1 MTNEFFTV
9 IVVPHAKARF
19 RKIQVPLKLARW
31 VMATAATLI
40 LVIGGVLVHYTRI
53 TAEVYEL
60 RRLRAENQVLTQ
72 KTLEYEQNAGKLQ
85 AKVAYLHSIVS
96 KLGVMAGLDHSLPDA
111 TVAGEGGATSFET
124 VAPSRAAARPSLAD
138 MDLSVSA
145 LTDKSTKLEAFYRD
159 QTLLLSSTPSIWPVR
174 GYLSATFGNRL
185 DPFTGRPDFHPG
197 IDISTPI
204 GTRVMAP
211 ADGIVL
217 STGLSGG
224 YGNAIIIDHGY
235 GVVSRYGHLEGFN
248 VRPGQK
254 VHRGDVIG
262 FVGNTGRSTGPHLHY
277 EVWVREQ
284 AQNPIHF
291 ILDEYRTFG

>member
-1 MTNEFFTV
+1 MANEFFTV

-19 RKIQVPLKLARW
+19 RKIQVPMRLARW
-31 VMATAATLI
+31 VTGGAAVLALALAGI
-40 LVIGGVLVHYTRI
+40 LVHYSRI
-53 TAEVYEL
+53 AAEVYEL
-60 RRLRAENQVLTQ
+60 RRLRAENQVLTE
-72 KTLEYEQNAGKLQ
+72 KTREYEQNAGKLQ
-85 AKVAYLHSIVS
+85 AKVEHLHSIVS
-96 KLGVMAGLDHSLPDA
+96 KLGIMAGLDHALPD
-111 TVAGEGGATSFET
+111 TRIGGEGGVASFET
-124 VAPSRAAARPSLAD
+124 VPPGAVGRHSLAE

-145 LTDKSTKLEAFYRD
+145 LTDKSTRLEAFYRD
-159 QTLLLSSTPSIWPVR
+159 QNLLLSSTPSIWPVR
-174 GYLSATFGNRL
+174 GYLSAAFGKRL

-197 IDISTPI
+197 IDVSTPI
-204 GTRVMAP
+204 GTRVVAP

-217 STGLSGG
+217 STALSGG

-235 GVVSRYGHLEGFN
+235 GVVSRYGHLDSYN

-262 FVGNTGRSTGPHLHY
+262 FVGSTGRSTGPHLHY

>member
-1 MTNEFFTV
+1 MANEFFTV

-19 RKIQVPLKLARW
+19 RKIQVPIKLARW
-31 VMATAATLI
+31 VLAGASTFVLLFT
-40 LVIGGVLVHYTRI
+40 GVLVHYTRI

-60 RRLRAENQVLTQ
+60 RRLRAENEILTQ

-96 KLGVMAGLDHSLPDA
+96 KLGVMAGLDHALPDA
-111 TVAGEGGATSFET
+111 TVGGEGGVTSFET
-124 VAPSRAAARPSLAD
+124 VAPSRAVKPSLAD

-145 LTDKSTKLEAFYRD
+145 LTDKSAKLEAFYRD
-159 QTLLLSSTPSIWPVR
+159 QSLLLSSTPSIWPVR

-204 GTRVMAP
+204 GTKVAAP

-217 STGLSGG
+217 SCAVQGG

-235 GVVSRYGHLEGFN
+235 GVVTRYGHLEGFN

-254 VHRGDVIG
+254 VHRGEVIG

-277 EVWVREQ
+277 EVWVRDQ

-291 ILDEYRTFG
+291 ILDEYRSFG

>member
-1 MTNEFFTV
+1 
-9 IVVPHAKARF
+9 
-19 RKIQVPLKLARW
+19 
-31 VMATAATLI
+31 
-40 LVIGGVLVHYTRI
+40 
-53 TAEVYEL
+53 
-60 RRLRAENQVLTQ
+60 
-72 KTLEYEQNAGKLQ
+72 
-85 AKVAYLHSIVS
+85 
-96 KLGVMAGLDHSLPDA
+96 
-111 TVAGEGGATSFET
+111 VAG
-124 VAPSRAAARPSLAD
+124 PSLAA

-145 LTDKSTKLEAFYRD
+145 LTDKSTRLETFYRD

-204 GTRVMAP
+204 GTRVVAP

-217 STGLSGG
+217 SCAQSGG

-235 GVVSRYGHLEGFN
+235 GVVSRYGHLDSYN
-248 VRPGQK
+248 VRPGQR
-254 VHRGDVIG
+254 VRRGDVIA
-262 FVGNTGRSTGPHLHY
+262 FVGSTGRSTGPHLHY

>member
-1 MTNEFFTV
+1 MANEFFTL

-31 VMATAATLI
+31 VMAGASTLVLMI
-40 LVIGGVLVHYTRI
+40 CGVLVHYTRI
-53 TAEVYEL
+53 TAEVYDL
-60 RRLRAENQVLTQ
+60 RRLRAENRVLTL

-85 AKVAYLHSIVS
+85 AKVAQLHSIVS
-96 KLGVMAGLDHSLPDA
+96 KLGVMAGLDHALPD
-111 TVAGEGGATSFET
+111 TGVGGEGGVTGFET
-124 VAPSRAAARPSLAD
+124 VAPSRAARPSLAA

-145 LTDKSTKLEAFYRD
+145 LTDKSTRLEEFYRD

-204 GTRVMAP
+204 GTKVVAP

-217 STGLSGG
+217 SCAQQGG

-254 VHRGDVIG
+254 VRRGEVIG

-291 ILDEYRTFG
+291 ILDEYRSFG

>member
-1 MTNEFFTV
+1 MANEFFTL

-31 VMATAATLI
+31 VMGGATVIVLT
-40 LVIGGVLVHYTRI
+40 IGGVLVHYTRI

-60 RRLRAENQVLTQ
+60 RRLRAENQVLTL

-85 AKVAYLHSIVS
+85 AKVAHLHSIVS
-96 KLGVMAGLDHSLPDA
+96 KLGVMAGLDHSLPD
-111 TVAGEGGATSFET
+111 TRVGGEGGVTGFET
-124 VAPSRAAARPSLAD
+124 VPPAGTDRRSLAAID
-138 MDLSVSA
+138 VSVSA

-174 GYLSATFGNRL
+174 GYLSAAFGNRL

-204 GTRVMAP
+204 GTRIVAP

-217 STGLSGG
+217 SCAMQGG
-224 YGNAIIIDHGY
+224 YGNAIIVDHGY
-235 GVVSRYGHLEGFN
+235 GVVSRYGHLESYN
-248 VRPGQK
+248 VRAGQR
-254 VHRGDVIG
+254 VRRGEVIG
-262 FVGNTGRSTGPHLHY
+262 FVGSTGRSTGPHLHY

>member
-1 MTNEFFTV
+1 MANEFFTV

-31 VMATAATLI
+31 VLSGAATVV

-60 RRLRAENQVLTQ
+60 RRLRAENQVLTL

-85 AKVAYLHSIVS
+85 AKVAHLHNIVS

-111 TVAGEGGATSFET
+111 RVGGEGGVASFET
-124 VAPSRAAARPSLAD
+124 VAPSQAMRPSLAD
-138 MDLSVSA
+138 MDVSVSA
-145 LTDKSTKLEAFYRD
+145 LTDKSSKLEAFYRD

-197 IDISTPI
+197 IDISTPT
-204 GTRVMAP
+204 GTKVAAP

-217 STGLSGG
+217 STGLQGG

-248 VRPGQK
+248 VQPGQK
-254 VHRGDVIG
+254 VRRGDVIG
-262 FVGNTGRSTGPHLHY
+262 FVGSTGRSTGPHLHY

-291 ILDEYRTFG
+291 ILDEYRSFG

>member
-1 MTNEFFTV
+1 MANEFFTV

-31 VMATAATLI
+31 VIGSAAAVV
-40 LVIGGVLVHYTRI
+40 LVVGGVLVHYTRI

-60 RRLRAENQVLTQ
+60 RRLRAENQVLTL

-85 AKVAYLHSIVS
+85 AKVAHLHSIVS
-96 KLGVMAGLDHSLPDA
+96 KLGVMAGLDHSLPD
-111 TVAGEGGATSFET
+111 TRVGGEGGVASFET
-124 VAPSRAAARPSLAD
+124 VAPSQAVPPSLAA
-138 MDLSVSA
+138 MEVSVSA
-145 LTDKSTKLEAFYRD
+145 LTDKSSKLEAFYRD

-197 IDISTPI
+197 IDISTPT
-204 GTRVMAP
+204 GTKVVAP

-217 STGLSGG
+217 STGFQGG

-248 VRPGQK
+248 VQAGQK
-254 VHRGDVIG
+254 IRRGDVVG
-262 FVGNTGRSTGPHLHY
+262 FVGSTGRSTGPHLHY

-291 ILDEYRTFG
+291 ILDEYRSFG

>member
-1 MTNEFFTV
+1 MAHEFFTV

-31 VMATAATLI
+31 A
-40 LVIGGVLVHYTRI
+40 IGGATVFVLALSGILVHYSRI
-53 TAEVYEL
+53 AHEVYEL
-60 RRLRAENQVLTQ
+60 RRLRAENQILTQ
-72 KTLEYEQNAGKLQ
+72 KTKEYEQNAGKLQ
-85 AKVAYLHSIVS
+85 AKVEHLHGIVS
-96 KLGVMAGLDHSLPDA
+96 KLGIMAGLDHSLPDSG
-111 TVAGEGGATSFET
+111 VGGEGGVTSFET
-124 VAPSRAAARPSLAD
+124 VPPAIERHSLAELE
-138 MDLSVSA
+138 MNVSA
-145 LTDKSTKLEAFYRD
+145 LTDKSTQLEAFYRD
-159 QTLLLSSTPSIWPVR
+159 QKLLLSSTPSIWPVR
-174 GYLSATFGNRL
+174 GYLSATFGKRL

-204 GTRVMAP
+204 GTRVVAP

-217 STGLSGG
+217 SCVLSGG

-235 GVVSRYGHLEGFN
+235 GVVSRYGHLESYN
-248 VRPGQK
+248 VRPGQR

-277 EVWVREQ
+277 EVWVRDQ

-291 ILDEYRTFG
+291 ILDEYRSFG

>member
-31 VMATAATLI
+31 VIGGATVVVLA
-40 LVIGGVLVHYTRI
+40 IGGVLVHYTAI

-60 RRLRAENQVLTQ
+60 RRLRVENRVLTL

-85 AKVAYLHSIVS
+85 QKVTHLHNIVS
-96 KLGVMAGLDHSLPDA
+96 KLGVMAGLDHALPD
-111 TVAGEGGATSFET
+111 TRVGGEGGVTSVET
-124 VAPSRAAARPSLAD
+124 VAPSKAAPASLAD
-138 MDLSVSA
+138 MDQSISA
-145 LTDKSTKLEAFYRD
+145 LTDKSTRLEAFYRD
-159 QTLLLSSTPSIWPVR
+159 QTMLLSQTPSIWPVR
-174 GYLSATFGNRL
+174 GYLSAAFGNRL

-197 IDISTPI
+197 IDISTPT
-204 GTRVMAP
+204 GTRIVAP

-217 STGLSGG
+217 SCAPSGG

-235 GVVSRYGHLEGFN
+235 GVVSRYGHLESSN
-248 VRPGQK
+248 VRPGHR
-254 VHRGDVIG
+254 VRRGDVIG

-291 ILDEYRTFG
+291 ILDEYRSFG